1 MITDSSCDLN
11 TASLKSSIVRWPFE
25 IFMSWMADLTKKE
38 LIQRTCSI
46 SWSFKGF
53 LSAMVIFL
61 MTSNVM
67 AEEPGLNGNSIV
79 IRGLSLNQTLGELE
93 AALPEGYQFRWYGM
107 SLFMPPFILGSD
119 TVSWIKGGCTV
130 SVSVTGEDEQFNSN
144 LQALRDADNRAASH
158 HLQGFIKNMRPSLID
173 LPPCFFDAP
182 GMRPKDFAQQVLN
195 GLPFVNGRLTAG
207 ANVGMADCECWVG
220 LLKTEELIRI
230 NTETGTLGIS
240 RVTAAQRN
248 KILPPSV
255 KF

>member
-1 MITDSSCDLN
+1 
-11 TASLKSSIVRWPFE
+11 
-25 IFMSWMADLTKKE
+25 
-38 LIQRTCSI
+38 
-46 SWSFKGF
+46 
-53 LSAMVIFL
+53 MVIFL
-61 MTSNVM
+61 MTSSAM
-67 AEEPGLNGNSIV
+67 AEEPVLNGNSIV

-107 SLFMPPFILGSD
+107 SMFMPPLIPGSD
-119 TVSWIKGGCTV
+119 TVSWTKGGCTV
-130 SVSVTGEDEQFNSN
+130 SVSVTGEDEQLNDK
-144 LQALRDADNRAASH
+144 LRALRDDADRRGGPY
-158 HLQGFIKNMRPSLID
+158 HLQGFIKDMRPSLID
-173 LPPCFFDAP
+173 LPSCFFDAP